1 MHRSAWARLGADQGV
16 NCIASGS
23 GRDRVAIKT
32 AGYSWHAAYAA
43 FQLFPTV
50 STVCYFQDVSGLSF
64 LWCR

>member
-43 FQLFPTV
+43 FQLFPPFAIFRT
-50 STVCYFQDVSGLSF
+50 FQDCLS
-64 LWCR
+64 CGVGE